1 MNRSWNAIIYKL
13 WSPIYDHFF
22 NKGMFLKARKEVFRN
37 LKYKK
42 GSKILLVGVGTGADI
57 PFFLDKGYVL
67 TAIDY
72 SEEMLAV
79 AKSKF
84 KNESITFKKMDAQKM
99 EFEDNTFDF
108 IAASLVISVVP
119 QPEDALSEITRVLK
133 KNGEIL
139 ILDKFAPVNKKR
151 NAAQK
156 ILRPIIKLLGTDI
169 GIDFHALLKPFETQ
183 LELKKDNAVMLNGMY
198 RKILLVKQLP
208 GNQ

>member
-13 WSPIYDHFF
+13 WSPIYDHVF
-22 NKGMFLKARKEVFRN
+22 NKGMFLKARKEVFKN

-42 GSKILLVGVGTGADI
+42 GSKILLVGAGTGADI

-84 KNESITFKKMDAQKM
+84 KDKSITFKKMDAQKM
-99 EFEDNTFDF
+99 EFEENTFDF

-119 QPEDALSEITRVLK
+119 KPEDALSEITRVLK

-139 ILDKFAPVNKKR
+139 IFDKFAPVTKKL
-151 NAAQK
+151 NVAQK

-183 LELKKDNAVMLNGMY
+183 LELKKDDAVMLNGMY